1 MNTPRY
7 IAVEG
12 VIGAGKTTLAS
23 MLATSLPEARFI
35 PEHFEDNPFLEKFY
49 RERERYA
56 FQVQMFFLLSRYRQQ
71 LELAQYDLFSTT
83 LVSDYAFEKDEIFA
97 RLILGDAEFALYRQV
112 AESLQTTVVRP
123 DLIVYLQS
131 DVDRL
136 MANIER
142 RDRTY
147 ERAIDRGYIEELHEA
162 YSRFFATYTRVP
174 VLVVDTSGLDIV
186 QNPAH
191 FDAIRTLILTPVAGT
206 GVRYFSLADTFPSPL
221 EEGMRMGSQNEDG
234 KSE

>member
-1 MNTPRY
+1 MSGQIPRY

-23 MLATSLPEARFI
+23 MLSESLPASRFI
-35 PEHFEDNPFLEKFY
+35 PEQFEDNPFLEKFY
-49 RERERYA
+49 RDRERYA

-71 LELAQYDLFSTT
+71 LELAQYDLFSTA

-97 RLILGDAEFALYRQV
+97 RLILGDAEFGLYLQV
-112 AESLQTTVVRP
+112 AESLQATVVRP

-142 RDRTY
+142 RGRVY
-147 ERAIDRGYIEELHEA
+147 ERAIDRGYIEELHDA
-162 YSRFFATYTRVP
+162 YTHFFATYTRVP
-174 VLVVDTSGLDIV
+174 VVVIDTNGLDIV
-186 QNPAH
+186 RNPDH
-191 FDAIRTLILTPVAGT
+191 FDAVRSFIFTPITGT
-206 GVRYFSLADTFPSPL
+206 SRRYFSLSTTFSSPL
-221 EEGMRMGSQNEDG
+221 G
-234 KSE
+234 